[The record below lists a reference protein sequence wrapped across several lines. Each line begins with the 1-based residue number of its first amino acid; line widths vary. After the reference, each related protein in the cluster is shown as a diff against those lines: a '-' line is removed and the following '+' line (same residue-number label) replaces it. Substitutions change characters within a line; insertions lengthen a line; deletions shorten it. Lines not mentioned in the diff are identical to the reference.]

1 MTFAAEILKFT
12 AAMFKSLLLPVFLCL
27 FAAVL
32 TAQNGTIAG
41 KIIDKQ
47 NSETLIG
54 CSVKFETGTGGAIS
68 DIDGNF
74 RIGNVPPGV
83 HKITINYT
91 GYQSKTIEG
100 IVVKAGEVTT
110 VDVVMEEPNLGTSI
124 AEVIIV
130 ARTSRESQTALT
142 ILQKNSPVIA
152 DGISSETIK
161 RTPDR
166 TTGDVLRRVSGAA
179 IQDGRFAVIRGLNDR
194 YNVAMVNGALMS
206 STEPDRRAFS
216 FDIFPSA
223 LLDNLLIYKTAAP
236 DLPGEFA
243 GGAIIINTKDI
254 PEKNFLNASV
264 STGLN
269 TITTFKPFR
278 QQPSGSTDW
287 LGIDDGTRALPAAMP
302 ATRNEY
308 LSLPKAQRYD
318 VARSF
323 SNTWALQ
330 PVSDARPNFGAQIN
344 AGLLKEIHDQS
355 SFGASFGLTYNNTLR
370 YQDFSRMDYDQGGQ
384 LYSFNDNQYNNSVLL
399 GALANFGYTINRNH
413 KLVFQNTYTVNTDNN
428 VFMRDGLE
436 TTEETQLQS
445 RAVEFTQTTLL
456 TSKLGGEHVFGEK
469 KFKLNWGAG
478 VNQIERDAPDQR
490 RFLYR
495 RPVPTPGDEQPF
507 TIFVPLGGAD
517 PYRMGRTYLN
527 LMEKV
532 YNANVDFSV
541 PFALLGEKQTLKIG
555 GLLQQKQRDFSG
567 RLLGIV
573 KSQTIVTPGLMQQPI
588 ETIFDDRNFGPDGFE
603 LDDITSNS
611 DRYDANSDLLAG
623 FAMLQNTFGKL
634 KMNWGV
640 RYENFEQR
648 LNSFDV
654 RNQPVNIDLKTPNV
668 LPSFNLTYAL
678 KENQN
683 LRLCGS
689 KTVSRPEFREL
700 APFTFFDFVTQT
712 LVLGNPQLKP
722 ASIYNADLRYEFY
735 PGENQLFSASLFY
748 KHFNNPIEQ
757 IVASSG
763 ATSRT
768 RTYSNVT
775 SAENYGIELEARY
788 KLGFIHPAFD
798 NVTAFGNLSL
808 IRSKLD
814 LSKTN
819 VPNPNRPLQGQSP
832 YVANA
837 GLTVNLPAFGMN
849 TTLVYNVVGDRVFE
863 VGYFGYA
870 DVYERHRNLLDW
882 QLSKRLGDRLELKL
896 NWQDILSPDM
906 IYYQDNE
913 ADGKFLEKPTDNA
926 ATPNDY
932 LIQRVRVGSSVSVS
946 VGYRI

>member
-1 MTFAAEILKFT
+1 ML
-12 AAMFKSLLLPVFLCL
+12 KSLLHSFSLFFLFPVFL
-27 FAAVL
+27 A
-32 TAQNGTIAG
+32 AQNGTIAG

-47 NSETLIG
+47 NSEALIG
-54 CSVKFETGTGGAIS
+54 CSVKFETGMGGAIT

-74 RIGNVPPGV
+74 RIGNAPAGT
-83 HKITINYT
+83 HKITITYT
-91 GYQSKTIEG
+91 GYQSKTVEE

-130 ARTSRESQTALT
+130 ARSSRESQTALT

-152 DGISSETIK
+152 DGISAEAIK

-166 TTGDVLRRVSGAA
+166 TTGDVLRRISGAA

-194 YNVAMVNGALMS
+194 YNVAMVNGSLLS

-216 FDIFPSA
+216 FDIFPAA

-254 PEKNFLNASV
+254 PEKNYLNASV
-264 STGLN
+264 STGANL
-269 TITTFKPFR
+269 ITTFQPFR
-278 QQPSGSTDW
+278 KQPSGGTDW
-287 LGIDDGTRALPAAMP
+287 LGIDDGTRALPAALP
-302 ATRNEY
+302 ATRGQY
-308 LSLPKAQRYD
+308 LALNANQRYD

-330 PVSDARPNFGAQIN
+330 PESNARPNFGAQIN
-344 AGLLKEIHDQS
+344 AGLLKELNDQS
-355 SFGASFGLTYNNTLR
+355 SLGATFGLTYNNTLR
-370 YQDFSRMDYDQGGQ
+370 YQDFNRSDYDLGGQ
-384 LYSFNDNQYNNSVLL
+384 LYDFNDNQYNNSILM
-399 GALANFGYTINRNH
+399 GMLANFGYTINRNH
-413 KLVFQNTYTVNTDNN
+413 KLVFQNTYTINTDNN

-445 RAVEFTQTTLL
+445 QAVEFTQTNLL
-456 TSKLGGEHVFGEK
+456 TTKLGGEHVFGDK

-478 VNQIERDAPDQR
+478 INQIERDAPDQR

-507 TIFVPLGGAD
+507 SIFVPLGGAD

-527 LMEKV
+527 LMERV
-532 YNANVDFSV
+532 YNGNIDFSM
-541 PFALLGEKQTLKIG
+541 PFALAGQKQVLKIG
-555 GLLQQKQRDFSG
+555 GLYQKKNRDFSG

-573 KSQTIVTPGLMQQPI
+573 KGQTILTPGLQQQPI
-588 ETIFDDRNFGPDGFE
+588 ETIFDARNFGPDGFA

-611 DRYDANSDLLAG
+611 DRYDANSDLTAG
-623 FAMLQNTFGKL
+623 FAMLQNTFGDFKL
-634 KMNWGV
+634 NWGI
-640 RYENFEQR
+640 RYENFGQR
-648 LNSFDV
+648 LNSFDG
-654 RNQPVNIDLKTPNV
+654 RNTPVNVDRTTPNL

-678 KENQN
+678 TERQN
-683 LRLCGS
+683 IRICGS

-712 LVLGNPQLKP
+712 LILGNPELKS
-722 ASIYNADLRYEFY
+722 ANIYNADLRYEFY
-735 PGENQLFSASLFY
+735 PGENQMFSASFFY

-763 ATSRT
+763 ATTRI

-775 SAENYGIELEARY
+775 SAQNYGVELEARH
-788 KLGFIHPAFD
+788 KLGFIHPAMD
-798 NVTAFGNLSL
+798 NVTAFANLSL

-837 GLTVNLPAFGMN
+837 GLTVNLPALGMN
-849 TTLVYNVVGDRVFE
+849 TTMVYNVVGDRIFE
-863 VGYFGYA
+863 VGFFGYA

-882 QLSKRLGDRLELKL
+882 QLSKRIGNRMEIKL
-896 NWQDILSPDM
+896 NWQDILSPD
-906 IYYQDNE
+906 IIFYQDNE
-913 ADGKFLEKPTDNA
+913 ADGKLIEKPTTNA
-926 ATPNDY
+926 STPNDY
-932 LIQRVRVGSSVSVS
+932 IIQRVRVGSTVSLS